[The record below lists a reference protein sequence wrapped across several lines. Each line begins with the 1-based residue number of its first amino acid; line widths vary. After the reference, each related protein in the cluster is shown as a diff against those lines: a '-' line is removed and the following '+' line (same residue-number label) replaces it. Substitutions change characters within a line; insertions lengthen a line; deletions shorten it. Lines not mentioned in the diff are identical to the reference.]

1 MLTGHLSGFGMEYG
15 VEYDNVFKSVFIA
28 LGALKP
34 VQNTE
39 EVFN

>member
-1 MLTGHLSGFGMEYG
+1 MEYG

-34 VQNTE
+34 VQNIE
-39 EVFN
+39 ELNN